1 MRNIFNNL
9 CLVCIYGLLL
19 SAACNKAGKGSG
31 GPVTPQPTAGPAI
44 SYWVTRGDQTSL
56 LEKQSVQL
64 AFSSAANNL
73 PAIQVDSTTTFQA
86 IDGFGYTLTG
96 GSATLINQ
104 LPAMDKTALLRE
116 LFSND
121 ENAISVSYLRIS
133 IGASD
138 LDANV
143 FSYNDLPAGQTDETL
158 EQFSIAPDKIHLVP
172 VLKSILAIRPDIT
185 ILATPWSPPVWMKSN
200 ANTVGGS
207 LKTEY
212 YNAYARYFVKYI
224 QAMKAEGITI
234 HAVTP
239 QNEPL
244 NPNNNPSLLMTA
256 SEQANFIKN
265 NLGPALRTANL
276 STKII
281 IYDHN
286 ADRTD
291 YPLAI
296 LNDPA
301 AKPFIDGS
309 AFHLYAGDINALT
322 AVHNTHPDK
331 NIYFTEQYTAS
342 NGSFGGDLKWH
353 YRNVVVGSLRNWSRN
368 VLEWNLANDPGFRP
382 HTNGGCTDCKGAITI
397 GTSITRNVSYYII
410 AHLSKFVPP
419 GSIRIW
425 SGLTGSL
432 NNVAFKTPEGKKV
445 LVVENDGAT
454 DTQFTITYKGQYA
467 KTSLPAGAVA
477 TYVW

>member
-1 MRNIFNNL
+1 MLNNFHL
-9 CLVCIYGLLL
+9 LCIYGLLL

-31 GPVTPQPTAGPAI
+31 SPTPPPAPGAAI
-44 SYWVTRGDQTSL
+44 AYWLTKGDQTSL
-56 LEKQSVQL
+56 LEKQSVPL
-64 AFSSAANNL
+64 TFSSAANNL
-73 PAIQVDSTTTFQA
+73 PAIQVDSASTFQT

-104 LPAMDKTALLRE
+104 LPATEKAALLRE

-121 ENAISVSYLRIS
+121 DNAIGISYLRIS
-133 IGASD
+133 MGASD
-138 LDANV
+138 LDGNV
-143 FSYNDLPAGQTDETL
+143 FSYNDLPAGQTDEQL
-158 EQFSIAPDKIHLVP
+158 QQFSISPDKTHLIP
-172 VLKSILAIRPDIT
+172 VLKSILQIRPDIT
-185 ILATPWSPPVWMKSN
+185 ILATPWSPPVWMKTNGS
-200 ANTVGGS
+200 TVGGS
-207 LKTEY
+207 LRTGY
-212 YNAYARYFVKYI
+212 YDAYARYFVKYI

-234 HAVTP
+234 HAITP

-256 SEQANFIKN
+256 AEQGNFIKN
-265 NLGPALRTANL
+265 NLGPAFRTANL

-286 ADRTD
+286 ADRAD

-301 AKPFIDGS
+301 AKAFIDGS
-309 AFHLYAGDINALT
+309 AFHLYGGDINALT
-322 AVHNTHPDK
+322 AVHNAHPDR

-353 YRNVVVGSLRNWSRN
+353 YRNVVVGALRNWSRN
-368 VLEWNLANDPGFRP
+368 VLEWNLANDPNYRP
-382 HTNGGCTDCKGAITI
+382 HTEGGCHDCKGAITI
-397 GTSITRNVSYYII
+397 GSSITRNVSYYII
-410 AHLSKFVPP
+410 AHVSKFVPP
-419 GSIRIW
+419 GSVRIW
-425 SGLTGSL
+425 SGLTGNL

-454 DTQFTITYKGQYA
+454 NAEFAISYKGQHA

>member
-1 MRNIFNNL
+1 MLNNFYL
-9 CLVCIYGLLL
+9 LCIYSLLL

-31 GPVTPQPTAGPAI
+31 GSAAPQPPAGPEIA
-44 SYWVTRGDQTSL
+44 YWLTKGDQTSL
-56 LEKQSVQL
+56 LEKQTMSL
-64 AFSSAANNL
+64 AFSSTASNL
-73 PAIQVDSTTTFQA
+73 PAIQVDSTRTFQA

-104 LPAMDKTALLRE
+104 LPATEKAALLRE

-121 ENAISVSYLRIS
+121 DNAIGVSYLRIS
-133 IGASD
+133 MGASD

-143 FSYNDLPAGQTDETL
+143 FSYNDLPAGQTDEPL
-158 EQFSIAPDKIHLVP
+158 QQFSISPDKTHLVP

-185 ILATPWSPPVWMKSN
+185 ILATPWSPPVWMKTN
-200 ANTVGGS
+200 GNTVGGS
-207 LKTEY
+207 LKTDY
-212 YNAYARYFVKYI
+212 YDAYARYFVKYI

-256 SEQANFIKN
+256 AEQGNFIKN
-265 NLGPALRTANL
+265 NLGPALRAANL
-276 STKII
+276 STRII

-296 LNDPA
+296 LNDEA
-301 AKPFIDGS
+301 AKAFVDGS
-309 AFHLYAGDINALT
+309 AFHLYGGDISALT
-322 AVHNTHPDK
+322 AVHNAHPDK

-353 YRNVVVGSLRNWSRN
+353 YRNVVVGALRNWSRN
-368 VLEWNLANDPGFRP
+368 VLEWNLANDPNYGP
-382 HTNGGCTDCKGAITI
+382 HTNGGCHDCKGAITI
-397 GTSITRNVSYYII
+397 GASVTRNVSYYII
-410 AHLSKFVPP
+410 AHVSKFVPP

-425 SGLTGSL
+425 SGLAGNL

-445 LVVENDGAT
+445 LVVENDGNT
-454 DTQFTITYKGQYA
+454 DAAFAISYKGQYA
-467 KTSLPAGAVA
+467 KTTLQAGAVA